1 MKLQNQDKQAELEQL
16 IGNLNVSNQVFYEIQ
31 DKALSIKENISRNKK
46 FIEALESDNQEAQ
59 KEIDN
64 LQVSDTGEINFD
76 GFDELSERISKNTRK
91 IDTIRKVVE
100 KFEIQ
105 LEILLM
111 TEYEQHLKICNESA
125 RKCFSLIGD
134 ELFNEFIS
142 GSIAEELSRILT
154 IFDKGGRYADVLKY
168 STDSNIRDIFI
179 DELIKLL
186 RPRINAGSNVQD
198 LGVILPEVKLSI
210 PIPSC
215 SLLQRNKH
223 LEELKNKLN
232 QY

>member
-1 MKLQNQDKQAELEQL
+1 M
-16 IGNLNVSNQVFYEIQ
+16 I
-31 DKALSIKENISRNKK
+31 SIKENISRNKK
-46 FIEALESDNQEAQ
+46 LIEALESDNQEAQ

-111 TEYEQHLKICNESA
+111 TEYEQNLTICNESA
-125 RKCFSLIGD
+125 RKCYSLIGD
-134 ELFNEFIS
+134 ELLNEFIS
-142 GSIAEELSRILT
+142 SGIAEELSRILT
-154 IFDKGGRYADVLKY
+154 IFDKGGRYADVLRY
-168 STDSNIRDIFI
+168 STDSNIRDVFI
-179 DELIKLL
+179 DELIKRLK
-186 RPRINAGSNVQD
+186 PYIKADANVRD
-198 LGVILPEVKLSI
+198 LGFSSPEVKLSI
-210 PIPSC
+210 PITSC

-223 LEELKNKLN
+223 LEELNNKLN

>member
-16 IGNLNVSNQVFYEIQ
+16 IGNLNVSNQVFYKIQ

-46 FIEALESDNQEAQ
+46 LIEALESDNQEAQ

-105 LEILLM
+105 LKIILM
-111 TEYEQHLKICNESA
+111 TEYEQNLTICNESV
-125 RKCFSLIGD
+125 RKCYSLIGN

-142 GSIAEELSRILT
+142 GGVAEELSRILT
-154 IFDKGGRYADVLKY
+154 IFDKGGRYADVLRY
-168 STDSNIRDIFI
+168 STDSNIRDVFI
-179 DELIKLL
+179 DELIKRLK
-186 RPRINAGSNVQD
+186 PYIKADANVRD
-198 LGVILPEVKLSI
+198 LGFSSPEVKLSI

-223 LEELKNKLN
+223 LEELNNKLN

>member
-31 DKALSIKENISRNKK
+31 DKALSIKENISRNKL
-46 FIEALESDNQEAQ
+46 IEALESDNQEAQ

-64 LQVSDTGEINFD
+64 LKVSDTGEINFD

-111 TEYEQHLKICNESA
+111 TEYEQNLTICNESA
-125 RKCFSLIGD
+125 RKCYSLIGD
-134 ELFNEFIS
+134 ELLNEFIS
-142 GSIAEELSRILT
+142 GGIAEELSRILT
-154 IFDKGGRYADVLKY
+154 IFDKGGRYADVLRY
-168 STDSNIRDIFI
+168 STDSNIRDVFI
-179 DELIKLL
+179 DELIKRLK
-186 RPRINAGSNVQD
+186 PYIKADANVRD
-198 LGVILPEVKLSI
+198 LGFSSPEVQLSI
-210 PIPSC
+210 PIPSG
-215 SLLQRNKH
+215 SLSQRNKH

>member
-46 FIEALESDNQEAQ
+46 LIEALESDNQEAQ

-91 IDTIRKVVE
+91 IDTIQKVVE

-111 TEYEQHLKICNESA
+111 TEYEQHLKICNS
-125 RKCFSLIGD
+125 SP
-134 ELFNEFIS
+134 IS
-142 GSIAEELSRILT
+142 E
-154 IFDKGGRYADVLKY
+154 
-168 STDSNIRDIFI
+168 
-179 DELIKLL
+179 
-186 RPRINAGSNVQD
+186 
-198 LGVILPEVKLSI
+198 
-210 PIPSC
+210 
-215 SLLQRNKH
+215 
-223 LEELKNKLN
+223 
-232 QY
+232 